1 MLRVLILMAAP
12 LAAGEFAVLTN
23 GFRIAAD
30 RHERVGDRI
39 LLHSEKGVTE
49 LPASQVVAIEKDEL
63 GPPAV
68 APAPA
73 APEPRQPLAVP
84 RPASPR
90 ELVDEAARRAG
101 LPREIVHSVARAES
115 AYRADAVSPKGAIGI
130 MQLMPATAAALNADP
145 RDPRQNVEAG
155 AMYLRQ
161 LLVKYDGDVAKA
173 LAAYNA
179 GPGAVDRYRGV
190 PPYRETQQYVEKV
203 IRGYVAQGGR

>member
-1 MLRVLILMAAP
+1 MLILMAAP
-12 LAAGEFAVLTN
+12 LAAGEFAVLSN

-39 LLHSEKGVTE
+39 LLHTEKGITE
-49 LPASQVVAIEKDEL
+49 LPASQVVAIEKEE
-63 GPPAV
+63 V

-73 APEPRQPLAVP
+73 PAVAPEPPKAVAPPPL
-84 RPASPR
+84 SPR

-115 AYRADAVSPKGAIGI
+115 AYRPDAVSPKGAIGI